1 MLTLGDEDDL
11 LKDIEEGIQIA
22 MEREGYSSAA
32 IDPIKVNKLAHFAI
46 QDKGV
51 PLTYG
56 WYKYGPAPVFDTS
69 TARLEPTP
77 KTEIKA
83 AEEPRLPDPS
93 DEFYSPDEYAYY
105 FTRDCTHFDRILQTP
120 TKEYLIEFYE
130 DHAPSPYGALY
141 KQSVQVQVI
150 LDSII
155 EDDDW
160 HSEAESY
167 ARSLSKELTE
177 LQRELLRIDAL
188 SEVVDTFS
196 SYSKLI
202 NRVLSEASTKE
213 ELAPSQE
220 RYIRKVADFFYSH
233 TWRYAALLISKNTVH
248 LSPGDNDDKLLN
260 AIDSDLQK
268 LRGDIKDE
276 IRSLEKQGISRGLYV
291 EYQADSPNSD
301 SASRGETSTDPNVE
315 PWTKASAAPVR
326 RKLSRDPEE
335 IGRRE

>member
-22 MEREGYSSAA
+22 MEREGYPSDA

-46 QDKGV
+46 QDIGV

-77 KTEIKA
+77 KREVKA

-93 DEFYSPDEYAYY
+93 NEFYSPDEYAYY
-105 FTRDCTHFDRILQTP
+105 FTRDCTYFDRILQTP

-130 DHAPSPYGALY
+130 DHAPSPYGTLY
-141 KQSVQVQVI
+141 EQSVQVQVI

-167 ARSLSKELTE
+167 SKSLSKELTE
-177 LQRELLRIDAL
+177 LHRELLGIDAL

-196 SYSKLI
+196 DYSKLLK
-202 NRVLSEASTKE
+202 RVLAEASTQE
-213 ELAPSQE
+213 ELTPSQD
-220 RYIRKVADFFYSH
+220 RYIRKVANFFYSH
-233 TWRYAALLISKNTVH
+233 VWKYAALIISKNTVH

-268 LRGDIKDE
+268 LRGEIKDE
-276 IRSLEKQGISRGLYV
+276 IHSLEKQGGSRGLYV
-291 EYQADSPNSD
+291 NYQPDSLDSNST
-301 SASRGETSTDPNVE
+301 SLEETFTESNIE
-315 PWTKASAAPVR
+315 PWTKAAAVPVR
-326 RKLSRDPEE
+326 RKLSRNPEE
-335 IGRRE
+335 VDR